1 MSLYKEY
8 RPRTLEDVL
17 GNEDTVKAIR
27 AHFGQ
32 EAKRVSHCHIIS
44 GPSGCGKTTLAR
56 IIATELL
63 HAHPQFS
70 IKEINFA
77 ENRGIDTAREIMEQM
92 KGMPLQG
99 KALVYILDE
108 AHGMTTD
115 AKRAFLKPTEETPP
129 HVYFFFCTTNLAQFL
144 KGDEGKAIGTRST
157 QWVVEPLTG
166 RQLGGLVAKVAEK
179 ESYKL
184 DDDLLSRIVDAAEGS
199 PRAALVALEKIMAL
213 DGDKKAQMKVLES
226 GAVEESPD
234 TLELCRSLLARK
246 PWQDVSKILKQM
258 KGKVDAESV
267 RRAVLGYMSST
278 ILNRA
283 DDHIAEI
290 MDQFAIN
297 TYDTGF
303 PGLVLAA
310 WHSTK

>member
-1 MSLYKEY
+1 M
-8 RPRTLEDVL
+8 
-17 GNEDTVKAIR
+17 
-27 AHFGQ
+27 
-32 EAKRVSHCHIIS
+32 
-44 GPSGCGKTTLAR
+44 
-56 IIATELL
+56 
-63 HAHPQFS
+63 
-70 IKEINFA
+70 
-77 ENRGIDTAREIMEQM
+77 
-92 KGMPLQG
+92 
-99 KALVYILDE
+99 
-108 AHGMTTD
+108 
-115 AKRAFLKPTEETPP
+115 
-129 HVYFFFCTTNLAQFL
+129 YFFFCTTNLAQFL

-179 ESYKL
+179 ESYRL

-213 DGDKKAQMKVLES
+213 DGDKKAQMKVLEP

-234 TLELCRSLLARK
+234 TIELCRALLARK

>member
-1 MSLYKEY
+1 MSLYREY
-8 RPRTLEDVL
+8 RPTVLADVI
-17 GNEDTVKAIR
+17 GNQETVEGIR
-27 AHFGQ
+27 QHFAQ
-32 EAKRVSHCHIIS
+32 DPKRVSHCHIIS

-63 HAHPQFS
+63 GAHPKFS

-92 KGMPLQG
+92 RGFPLQG
-99 KALVYILDE
+99 KSLVYILDE

-115 AKRAFLKPTEETPP
+115 AKRAFLKPTEEYPP
-129 HVYFFFCTTNLAQFL
+129 HVYFFFCTTNLDAFL

-157 QWVVEPLTG
+157 KWKVEPLTG
-166 RQLGGLVAKVAEK
+166 RQLGGLLHSVAEK
-179 ESYKL
+179 ENFML
-184 DDDLLSRIVDAAEGS
+184 PDAVLSKIVDMAKGS
-199 PRAALVALEKIMAL
+199 ARDALTLLEQVIPVESEA
-213 DGDKKAQMKVLES
+213 AQMKLLEA
-226 GAVEESPD
+226 GGCEEDPD
-234 TLELCRSLLARK
+234 TLELCRALLAGK
-246 PWQDVSKILKQM
+246 PWREVSAILKKM
-258 KGKVDAESV
+258 KGKVDAEAV

-278 ILNRA
+278 LLNKA
-283 DDHIAEI
+283 DKRIADI

-310 WHSTK
+310 WHSAG